1 MLFQAL
7 DNKKDCY
14 GVYCDGVIHLDEAFQ
29 SDQLTKTWSYS
40 PFLADLDGVE
50 YAQLY
55 CLGQSLTQV
64 CPAELEE
71 EWSSIS
77 SRLKAFLKSFS
88 HAKISLDEHCFF
100 DLVPERFL
108 VEFCEIK
115 NEITEHV
122 IKTHKKP
129 ENYEFMKEVVRLT
142 SDISSQAVNID
153 KKPLKSCLG
162 SAKGRSLWK
171 NFDGISRRIVYN
183 PYGTKTGRLT
193 TIKTSFPILTLAKE
207 HRAILTPRNDW
218 FVELDFNAAELR
230 TLLSLAGEDQP
241 TDDVHIW
248 NVENVYNGKYDRAKA
263 KQKIFAWLYNPKS
276 KDKRASKAYKRDE
289 VLEKYWDG
297 TFIKTPFG
305 RTIEAD
311 QKHALNYIIQST
323 TSDVFLDRAIALHK
337 LLSTKKSTIAMLIH
351 DSVIVDLANEDLDM
365 VKEMV
370 NIFSDTKLGSYRV
383 GVKAGK
389 NFGDLRKLL

>member
-14 GVYCDGVIHLDEAFQ
+14 GVYCDGEIHLEEAFQ

-40 PFLADLDGVE
+40 PFLADLDKVE

-64 CPAELEE
+64 CPPELAEH
-71 EWSSIS
+71 WASVSSK
-77 SRLKAFLKSFS
+77 LKAFLKSFS
-88 HAKISLDEHCFF
+88 QAKISLDEHCFF

-108 VEFCEIK
+108 VEFCEVK

-142 SDISSQAVNID
+142 SDISSQSVNLD

-162 SAKGRSLWK
+162 STKGRSLWK
-171 NFDGISRRIVYN
+171 NFDGLSRRVVYN

-193 TIKTSFPILTLAKE
+193 TVKASFPILTLAKE

-241 TDDVHIW
+241 MDDVHIW
-248 NVENVYNGKYDRAKA
+248 NVENVYNGKYDRDKA

-276 KDKRASKAYKRDE
+276 KDKLASKAYKRDE

-297 TFIKTPFG
+297 TSVKTPFG

-337 LLSTKKSTIAMLIH
+337 LLSSKKSTIAMLIH
-351 DSVIVDLANEDLDM
+351 DSVIVDLANEDLGM

-370 NIFSDTKLGSYRV
+370 NLFSDTKLGSYRV